1 MIILALTI
9 ISILLL
15 DYLIGP
21 VQRLNIVFQC
31 GSNDL
36 RNGRVYLSSDSNP
49 ESTSSAL
56 FWYPEFNNISP
67 SSLIDSNALDKVS
80 FHPLMLNS
88 SMQPLQPILLPDQ
101 DADSEFCV
109 PLFLRSEVHGSFKV
123 KLCIEYVPK
132 SGLTVPVTKDFEI
145 NVTFD
150 RPVKMS
156 YSMTP
161 HNDAQCGVIRE
172 SNVSLVMRGDIINM
186 AASLTCINGLNGHIE
201 LIGMSL
207 HTKPEDDD
215 QVNSSTEVTTTTTT
229 TTTVIFKSTNGES
242 ICDLLKVINNDD
254 DAEVIRLQKGEV
266 FVGSTSIYC
275 LECGSTKDIIDVNLI
290 PPQDTSE
297 CINAS
302 MGNLYVDWRISDDTI
317 FLPYKTSS
325 SSSSKSSEN
334 FDWLHKL
341 GSRPNESALDLEV
354 VSTRVCGMVF
364 VVPQVQVVNPPFNVN
379 CNIPS
384 LCKVGETV
392 RLDIEIKNK
401 LWSYERLNMKIEL
414 SDDFIITGA
423 LSGSIDMPPQATET
437 YRYSITPIKCGQILI
452 PHFSIIWTD
461 KMKNKEATIL
471 DIGSKNTPL
480 FIFVKP

>member
-1 MIILALTI
+1 
-9 ISILLL
+9 
-15 DYLIGP
+15 
-21 VQRLNIVFQC
+21 
-31 GSNDL
+31 
-36 RNGRVYLSSDSNP
+36 
-49 ESTSSAL
+49 
-56 FWYPEFNNISP
+56 
-67 SSLIDSNALDKVS
+67 
-80 FHPLMLNS
+80 
-88 SMQPLQPILLPDQ
+88 MQPLQPILLPDQ

-172 SNVSLVMRGDIINM
+172 TNMSLVMRGDIINM

-201 LIGMSL
+201 LLGMSL
-207 HTKPEDDD
+207 HTKPDDDD
-215 QVNSSTEVTTTTTT
+215 QLNNSLEVTAATAATTAAATATAT
-229 TTTVIFKSTNGES
+229 PSIEIFKSTSTNGES
-242 ICDLLKVINNDD
+242 VCDLLKGLSDNDQGD
-254 DAEVIRLQKGEV
+254 SIDVVRLQKGEV

-275 LECGSTKDIIDVNLI
+275 SECVSTKETIDMNLI
-290 PPQDTSE
+290 PSQDTTES
-297 CINAS
+297 ISAS

-317 FLPYKTSS
+317 FLPYKSS
-325 SSSSKSSEN
+325 SFAVPEN
-334 FDWLHKL
+334 FNWLHKL
-341 GSRPNESALDLEV
+341 GCRNMNESALDVEV

-364 VVPQVQVVNPPFNVN
+364 VVPHVQVVNPPFNVKFN
-379 CNIPS
+379 APS

-392 RLDIEIKNK
+392 SIDIEVKNK
-401 LWSYERLNMKIEL
+401 LWSYERLTMSIEL
-414 SDDFIITGA
+414 SDDFIMTGA
-423 LSGSIDMPPQATET
+423 LSGSIDMLPQAIET

-452 PHFSIIWTD
+452 PHFNILWTNKII
-461 KMKNKEATIL
+461 NKESSIL
-471 DIGSKNTPL
+471 DIGSKSTPL